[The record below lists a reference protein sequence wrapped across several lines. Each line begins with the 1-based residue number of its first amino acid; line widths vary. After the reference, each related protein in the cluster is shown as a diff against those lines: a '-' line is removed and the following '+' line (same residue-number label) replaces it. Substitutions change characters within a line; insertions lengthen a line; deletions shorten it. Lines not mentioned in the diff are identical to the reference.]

1 MIGEARVVCLGESAH
16 AVSEFYLLKDRLF
29 RYLATELGFT
39 AFVMESGFAEGLAV
53 NEWIHGGA
61 GEIGHLSRSG
71 VTYEFGDSDLFRTQ
85 LAWMRERALAGRP
98 LNFYGMD
105 LPGASVD
112 PGAAVTVCLSR
123 LPPRAGDSDL
133 AALAQLGDRYA
144 APLRWASLTEED
156 QNTLA
161 TGIGA
166 LTERADAADDDVSR
180 LCAAGARLVVNAL
193 DGGGTLGP
201 DHNPRDELM
210 ARTVEWLLEREQ
222 RIVISA
228 HNGHVQRFPLFGAP
242 SLGTLLAPA
251 LGDDLVVIGTTRASG
266 SIAELHADV
275 DPLVPSSASEDPVP
289 WPSAHT
295 LDALLDTAGPQ
306 HLTRLDLVP
315 AAAKDAVTVI
325 GMQTMELDID
335 PAAFDAIAHIR
346 EIHPLPGTVQQMQR
360 SIDAATGSA
369 SRF

>member
-1 MIGEARVVCLGESAH
+1 MVCLGESAH

-71 VTYEFGDSDLFRTQ
+71 ATYEFGDSDLFRTQ
-85 LAWMRERALAGRP
+85 LAWMR
-98 LNFYGMD
+98 
-105 LPGASVD
+105 
-112 PGAAVTVCLSR
+112 
-123 LPPRAGDSDL
+123 
-133 AALAQLGDRYA
+133 
-144 APLRWASLTEED
+144 
-156 QNTLA
+156 
-161 TGIGA
+161 
-166 LTERADAADDDVSR
+166 ERADAADDDVSR